1 MPTNG
6 DASLTLKE
14 TPIENQRP
22 LSVVVVGAGYSG
34 IYTAIRLIQRLKN
47 VEVNVYEQNEG
58 VGGVWWVNRY
68 PGVACDIPSYSYQ
81 YSFAPNP
88 YWSSLYAPG
97 SEIRAYLDD
106 VATRFGAKRYIK
118 TCHEVQRCV
127 WDGETKTW
135 DVKVK
140 NLVTGLTFNKTAN
153 LLVSARGGLNDIS
166 WPKIDGLWDFK
177 GKLMH
182 SAAWDES
189 VDLRNKRVGVIGN
202 GSSAIQI
209 VPKVRALE
217 GVKLWSFARSPTW
230 IAARFGDNAM
240 MKLGLDVHDTQFS
253 REHQERMARHPG
265 QYYKMRKVIETDSNM
280 AYPIVLRGTE
290 MQLAGKEM
298 FERDMKQRLKTR
310 PDLFKVMIPSFAPGC
325 RRLTPGPGYLESLGE
340 DNVTVVNTAI
350 GRITETGVQLA
361 SGENIELEA
370 LICATGFSTDAPPT
384 FEVVGKGGMT
394 LGQRWR
400 PYMESYISVA
410 VDGFPNFLMV
420 GGPNSGVGVGS
431 LTIVLESAGD
441 YVVKV
446 VRKMQKEDYASIEPK
461 AQRVAD
467 FSAIVDE
474 YFKRTVFSDECS
486 SWYRGGRRSGRIVAL
501 WPGST
506 PHCLE
511 ALRAPRWEDYDYEPV
526 PNEAGSTSNALR
538 WMGNGWSQTQVD
550 GDPSWYL
557 DEGAVDVPEEGRPE
571 EAAMNRLHPYSH

>member
-1 MPTNG
+1 MG
-6 DASLTLKE
+6 REVSSE
-14 TPIENQRP
+14 Q
-22 LSVVVVGAGYSG
+22 LSVNGLAGA
-34 IYTAIRLIQRLKN
+34 
-47 VEVNVYEQNEG
+47 
-58 VGGVWWVNRY
+58 
-68 PGVACDIPSYSYQ
+68 D
-81 YSFAPNP
+81 
-88 YWSSLYAPG
+88 
-97 SEIRAYLDD
+97 
-106 VATRFGAKRYIK
+106 TRD
-118 TCHEVQRCV
+118 C
-127 WDGETKTW
+127 
-135 DVKVK
+135 
-140 NLVTGLTFNKTAN
+140 
-153 LLVSARGGLNDIS
+153 
-166 WPKIDGLWDFK
+166 
-177 GKLMH
+177 
-182 SAAWDES
+182 S

-230 IAARFGDNAM
+230 IAAKFGDHAM

-253 REHQERMARHPG
+253 RKHQESMARHPD

-290 MQLAGKEM
+290 LQLASKEM
-298 FERDMKQRLKTR
+298 FELDMKQRLKDR
-310 PDLFKVMIPSFAPGC
+310 PELLKGMIPSFAPGC
-325 RRLTPGPGYLESLGE
+325 RRLTPGPGYLESLSE
-340 DNVTVVNTAI
+340 DNVTVINTAI

-361 SGENIELEA
+361 SGEDIELDA
-370 LICATGFSTDAPPT
+370 LICATGFKTDAPPT

-394 LGQRWR
+394 LGQRWN
-400 PYMESYISVA
+400 PYMESYLSVA

-420 GGPNSGVGVGS
+420 GGPNCGVGVGS
-431 LTIVLESAGD
+431 LTIVLESLGD

-467 FSAIVDE
+467 FSAMVDE

-526 PNEAGSTSNALR
+526 VDETGSAGNALR

-550 GDPSWYL
+550 GDASWYL
-557 DEGAVDVPEEGRPE
+557 DAVDVPEEGRPE
-571 EAAMNRLHPYSH
+571 DAAINRLHPYSH

>member
-1 MPTNG
+1 MSSNG
-6 DASLTLKE
+6 DNGLKLKE
-14 TPIENQRP
+14 SPIENQRP

-58 VGGVWWVNRY
+58 VGGVWWMNRY

-106 VATRFGAKRYIK
+106 VATRFGAKRHIK

-127 WDGETKTW
+127 WDAETKTW

-140 NLVTGLTFNKTAN
+140 NLLTGQVFNKTAN
-153 LLVSARGGLNDIS
+153 VLVSARGGLNDIS

-182 SAAWDES
+182 SARWDES

-230 IAARFGDNAM
+230 IAAKFGDNAM
-240 MKLGLDVHDTQFS
+240 TKLGLD
-253 REHQERMARHPG
+253 
-265 QYYKMRKVIETDSNM
+265 TDSNM
-280 AYPIVLRGTE
+280 AYPLVLRGTE
-290 MQLAGKEM
+290 MQLASKEM
-298 FERDMKQRLKTR
+298 FERDMKQRLKDR
-310 PDLFKVMIPSFAPGC
+310 PDLFKAMIPSFAPGC

-340 DNVTVVNTAI
+340 DNVTVINTAI
-350 GRITETGVQLA
+350 ERITETGVQLA
-361 SGENIELEA
+361 SGESVELDA
-370 LICATGFSTDAPPT
+370 LICATGFNTDAPPT
-384 FEVVGKGGMT
+384 FEVVGKSGMT
-394 LGQRWR
+394 LGQRWK
-400 PYMESYISVA
+400 PYMESYLSVA

-431 LTIVLESAGD
+431 LTIVLESVGD

-467 FSAIVDE
+467 FSAMVDE

-511 ALRAPRWEDYDYEPV
+511 ALRAPRWEDYDYELV
-526 PNEAGSTSNALR
+526 VDEAGSASNALR

-550 GDPSWYL
+550 GDASWYL

-571 EAAMNRLHPYSH
+571 DAAVNRWHPYSH